1 MALKRYFCYNKFV
14 LPAFDNPLSPATA
27 RFCLCASS
35 FSLFPLPLI
44 LLMLFGAHVS
54 TAGGIENAPINAHK
68 IGAAVFQFFDRSPR
82 GGKPTYTDKSVVA
95 FKQNMAKY
103 KIQECYIHTPYYINL
118 ASAENR
124 IRYGSISV
132 IREELESA
140 SRLGAQYVMTHLG
153 SAKDFS
159 RLRGQADKEALAL
172 VVDGINKILDGY
184 AGTAE
189 LLIENS
195 AGAGQIIGDD
205 FKEIG
210 FILKK
215 IKSKNVGVCL
225 DTCHAFASGYDFRTR
240 AAVDK
245 TLEQFDRQI
254 GLDKLKLFHLN
265 DSKTE
270 LGSHKDRHADIGFG
284 FLKQAA
290 FAAIAKHSKLKDINA
305 VIETPE
311 EEMSYKKTIDIL
323 KQLL

>member
-1 MALKRYFCYNKFV
+1 
-14 LPAFDNPLSPATA
+14 
-27 RFCLCASS
+27 
-35 FSLFPLPLI
+35 
-44 LLMLFGAHVS
+44 MLFGAHVS

-68 IGAAVFQFFDRSPR
+68 IGAVVFQFFDRSPR

-95 FKQNMAKY
+95 FKRNMTKC

-140 SRLGAQYVMTHLG
+140 TRLGARYVMTHLG
-153 SAKDFS
+153 SAKDFT
-159 RLRGQADKEALAL
+159 DKEALEL
-172 VVDGINKILDGY
+172 VVDGVNKILDDY
-184 AGTAE
+184 TGTAE

-195 AGAGQIIGDD
+195 AGAGQIIGDT
-205 FKEIG
+205 FEEIG
-210 FILKK
+210 FIIKK

-225 DTCHAFASGYDFRTR
+225 DTCHAFASGYDFRT
-240 AAVDK
+240 AKAVDE
-245 TLEQFDRQI
+245 TLKQFDKHI

-284 FLKQAA
+284 FLKEAA
-290 FAAIAKHSKLKDINA
+290 FAAIAKQAKLRNINA

-311 EEMSYKKTIDIL
+311 EQLTYAKTIQKL
-323 KQLL
+323 KTMAE

>member
-1 MALKRYFCYNKFV
+1 M
-14 LPAFDNPLSPATA
+14 
-27 RFCLCASS
+27 
-35 FSLFPLPLI
+35 I
-44 LLMLFGAHVS
+44 FGAHVS
-54 TAGGIENAPINAHK
+54 TAGGIENAPENAHK

-82 GGKPTYTDKSVVA
+82 GGKQTYTDKSVIA

-132 IREELESA
+132 IRDELESA
-140 SRLGAQYVMTHLG
+140 SRLGAEYVMTHLG
-153 SAKDFS
+153 SAKDFT
-159 RLRGQADKEALAL
+159 DEEALAL

-195 AGAGQIIGDD
+195 AGAGQIIGDT
-205 FKEIG
+205 FEEIG
-210 FILKK
+210 FIIKK

-225 DTCHAFASGYDFRTR
+225 DTCHAFASGYDFRT
-240 AAVDK
+240 AKAVDE
-245 TLEQFDRQI
+245 TLKQFDKHI

-265 DSKTE
+265 DSKAE
-270 LGSHKDRHADIGFG
+270 LGSHRDRHADIGFG
-284 FLKQAA
+284 FLKEPA
-290 FAAIAKHSKLKDINA
+290 FAAIVNHPALKSVNA

-311 EEMSYKKTIDIL
+311 EEINYEKTIKLL
-323 KQLL
+323 KNLV